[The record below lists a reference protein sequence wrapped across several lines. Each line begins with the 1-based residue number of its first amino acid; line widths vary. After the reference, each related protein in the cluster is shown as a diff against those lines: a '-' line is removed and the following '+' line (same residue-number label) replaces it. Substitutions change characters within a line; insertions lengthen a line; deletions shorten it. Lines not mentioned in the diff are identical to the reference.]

1 MACST
6 AEQSSFILSSNVV
19 LFYYMLSC
27 ICEKGSE
34 LVSSVQQQDRWCNL
48 SFLVLWLFLDSH
60 CWWQLLYLR
69 SILLSPSA
77 GTRHVHVCSRWSL
90 TAAHCIKTHK
100 RCQSPH
106 DIESEIFIS
115 QLKLIF
121 LTCLSTYCLIRCSL
135 VGFTQLGDHCKQCCL
150 KSQWS
155 MMEISLN
162 WLLNYQIT
170 KSPPIFKHFF
180 FFNSINVQRRM
191 EKLCQISS
199 F

>member
-1 MACST
+1 MTLPWLSLLVT
-6 AEQSSFILSSNVV
+6 ASLSAEHFAIS
-19 LFYYMLSC
+19 
-27 ICEKGSE
+27 
-34 LVSSVQQQDRWCNL
+34 Q
-48 SFLVLWLFLDSH
+48 
-60 CWWQLLYLR
+60 
-69 SILLSPSA
+69 SA
-77 GTRHVHVCSRWSL
+77 GTRHVHVCSRWNL

-155 MMEISLN
+155 LMEISLN

-170 KSPPIFKHFF
+170 KSPPIFKHF
-180 FFNSINVQRRM
+180 
-191 EKLCQISS
+191 S
-199 F
+199 FLIALMCKGGWKGFVK